1 MKHLA
6 QLSAVLVFATGL
18 ATLGCGGDDDTSGG
32 GSGGTTATGGSGG
45 TATGGSAGAG
55 GSGGT
60 AGSAGGGAGGG
71 SGGALAA
78 VGYVV
83 ATQGKGA
90 DGTTDIG
97 LVEAAFASSPD
108 QLPLLPEFIYDIPD
122 AATCTSKVMGECKIA
137 DCPQHTSLID
147 AQAGKITVGSYELN
161 PDATDEYTGLQ
172 FLNTVAFKPGDSLTV
187 SAEGGS
193 VGAFTETL
201 TVPPLIT
208 VTAPVVTNNKLDL
221 PLGTDFDVTWTNGG
235 TGSVV
240 VQILSG
246 TSTAGKHLTCRFDA
260 AKGTATVPAAT
271 LAELSGA
278 ATGMLRIG
286 TVEAKQVSAGP
297 STVSLVVSTLPV
309 MGALA
314 TYK

>member
-1 MKHLA
+1 MKHLG
-6 QLSAVLVFATGL
+6 QVSAVLAFATGL
-18 ATLGCGGDDDTSGG
+18 ATLGCGGDDDKPGG

-97 LVEAAFASSPD
+97 LIEAAFATSPD
-108 QLPLLPEFIYDIPD
+108 KLPLGPEFIYDIPD
-122 AATCTSKVMGECKIA
+122 AATCTSKVIGECKIA
-137 DCPQHTSLID
+137 DCPQHTSLTD

-161 PDATDEYTGLQ
+161 PDTADEYTGLS
-172 FLNTVAFKPGDSLTV
+172 FPNTVAFKPGDSLTV
-187 SAEGGS
+187 SAAGGS

-201 TVPPLIT
+201 TVPSLIT
-208 VTAPVVTNNKLDL
+208 VTAPVLTSGKLDL

-240 VQILSG
+240 VQIGGG
-246 TSTAGKHLTCRFDA
+246 TSTNSKLLTCRFDA
-260 AKGTATVPAAT
+260 SKGAATVPVAT
-271 LAELSGA
+271 LAELSGSA
-278 ATGMLRIG
+278 MGPLSIG
-286 TVEAKQVSAGP
+286 KVESKQVTVGP
-297 STVSLVVSTLPV
+297 STVTLVVSTLPI
-309 MGALA
+309 MAAIA